1 MKKSGIVPDPFF
13 LPYTNIIITVK
24 GGAGRIAFRELTA
37 SMRLSI
43 MFIRMGLRDAS
54 AEIVDPQV
62 AEILEI

>member
-1 MKKSGIVPDPFF
+1 
-13 LPYTNIIITVK
+13 
-24 GGAGRIAFRELTA
+24 
-37 SMRLSI
+37 MRLSI